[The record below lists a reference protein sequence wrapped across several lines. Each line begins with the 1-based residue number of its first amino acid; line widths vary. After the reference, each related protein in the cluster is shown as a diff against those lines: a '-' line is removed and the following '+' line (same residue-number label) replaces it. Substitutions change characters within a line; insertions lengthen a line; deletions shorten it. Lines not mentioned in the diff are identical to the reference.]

1 MFSSA
6 LVEHVLAKILLDQH
20 SLQGTEHDSPQV
32 AELTLEVRVR
42 PYAEVDDNLATRT
55 TLQHRIA
62 VWLCML
68 LQALRLAKDLREH
81 ARDQDSKRVTGVP
94 AHSRGLTSA
103 SKEASTSVSRANGPP
118 LVAIYL
124 HRSTA
129 YVTAVLAALASG

>member
-20 SLQGTEHDSPQV
+20 SLEGTEHDSPQV
-32 AELTLEVRVR
+32 TLEVRVR
-42 PYAEVDDNLATRT
+42 PYAEVDGNLATRT

-103 SKEASTSVSRANGPP
+103 SKEASTSVSRANGLP